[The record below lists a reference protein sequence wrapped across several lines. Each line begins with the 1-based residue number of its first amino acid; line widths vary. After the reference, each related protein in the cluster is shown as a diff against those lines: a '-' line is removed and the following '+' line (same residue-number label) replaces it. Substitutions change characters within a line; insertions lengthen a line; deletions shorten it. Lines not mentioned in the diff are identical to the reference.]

1 MIMARKRHTI
11 HTVNS
16 SQMVTLFADSRHCS
30 WLGFLGSAVV
40 IFVNKLQW
48 HCVYDDLCW
57 PW

>member
-1 MIMARKRHTI
+1 MARKRHTI

-16 SQMVTLFADSRHCS
+16 SQMVTLFADSRRCS